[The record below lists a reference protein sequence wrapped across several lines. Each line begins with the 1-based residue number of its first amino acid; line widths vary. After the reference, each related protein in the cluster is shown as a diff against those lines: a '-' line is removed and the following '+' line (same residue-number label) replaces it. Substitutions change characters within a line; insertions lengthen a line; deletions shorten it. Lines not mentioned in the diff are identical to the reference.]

1 MLPWNVSLGQEDSPE
16 RGEAMD
22 EKKWESYLDE
32 VLSFVKFKYDH
43 KAIRRELAEHM
54 ADLKEDLMGEGMDEE
69 AAEYMTIAHMGDAAE
84 IGQELNKEH
93 HALLGWVWR
102 ISRILVACLIGANI
116 MPMFVFV
123 SGMVSNLFEEYEPS
137 TDAAVVW
144 QMELDEEYQVY
155 DDTLLLGDIY
165 YYEDGVLDVVYHTKR
180 SPFSRSIGWGMT
192 ITLGIFDAEGND
204 IRVGG
209 GGYKRGG
216 YYGIGVDHLDG
227 VSENAKILE
236 IYCSDLVVR
245 VDLETGEVTDNAE
258 T

>member
-1 MLPWNVSLGQEDSPE
+1 
-16 RGEAMD
+16 MD
-22 EKKWESYLDE
+22 EKRREQYLDE

-54 ADLKEDLMGEGMDEE
+54 ADLKEDLMAEGMDEE
-69 AAEYMTIAHMGDAAE
+69 AAEYMAVEYMGEAAE
-84 IGQELNKEH
+84 IGRELDQEH

-102 ISRILVACLIGANI
+102 ISRMIMIFLLGATIL
-116 MPMFVFV
+116 PF
-123 SGMVSNLFEEYEPS
+123 SGTVESMISNYFEKYEPS
-137 TDAAVVW
+137 TDAPMVW
-144 QMELDEEYQVY
+144 QMELDEEYQIY
-155 DDTLLLGDIY
+155 DDTLILGDIY
-165 YYEDGVLDVVYHTKR
+165 YYEDGTLDVVYHTKR
-180 SPFSRSIGWGMT
+180 SPFARSDNWSMGIN
-192 ITLGIFDAEGND
+192 LGVFDAEGND

-227 VSENAKILE
+227 VSENARILE
-236 IYCSDLVVR
+236 IYCSDLVVT